1 MMIKYFDMKEIPV
14 TQIIDFLKNDIIA
27 IKGDYKDLTV
37 DNIVDVSRVNEKSL
51 DWVSRSNQKKQ
62 EIVEASKAK
71 VIIVDE
77 EIVYSESVQ
86 KNQKVL
92 IVVKSPKTSLAK
104 VGNEFFVDRPLHS
117 IHPTAI
123 IDPNAKIGKNV
134 NIGAHCIIGKC
145 TIGDNTFIDSYVKIF
160 DGVRIGE
167 SCVFRHGCIV
177 GGESVA
183 YQKDD
188 EGNRFHFPQLGG
200 LIIGH
205 HVEVGIYSQI
215 DKGALSDTIVGNYV
229 KLGSQCHISHNDKIG
244 NNVVLT
250 GGVILAGSVTVGEN
264 TWISTRVIANPGHI
278 IGKDCFLS
286 TASVINQDIPDG
298 EMWAGSPARRICKTS
313 MMK

>member
-1 MMIKYFDMKEIPV
+1 MMQKKQIELSEILAFLGDMVIRVEGSMTGV
-14 TQIIDFLKNDIIA
+14 SIDNLAD
-27 IKGDYKDLTV
+27 V
-37 DNIVDVSRVNEKSL
+37 EHIVSSTL
-51 DWVSRSNQKKQ
+51 DWVSRSKQNKQ
-62 EIVEASKAK
+62 EVVEASKAK
-71 VIIVDE
+71 VILVDQ
-77 EIVYSESVQ
+77 EIVYSESIR
-86 KNQKVL
+86 KSQKVL
-92 IVVKSPKTSLAK
+92 IIVKDPKTALAK
-104 VGNEFFVDRPLHS
+104 VGNEFFVERQPHC

-134 NIGAHCIIGKC
+134 NIGPYCIIGNC
-145 TIGDNTFIDSYVKIF
+145 TIRDNTFIDSYVKIF
-160 DGVRIGE
+160 DGVQIGE

-183 YQKDD
+183 YQKD
-188 EGNRFHFPQLGG
+188 ENGNRFHFPQLGG
-200 LIIGH
+200 LIIGY
-205 HVEVGIYSQI
+205 HVEVGINSQI
-215 DKGALSDTIVGNYV
+215 DKGALSDTIVGDYV

-264 TWISTRVIANPGHI
+264 TWVSTRVIVNPGHS

-298 EMWAGSPARRICKTS
+298 EMWAGSPAKRICKTS

>member
-1 MMIKYFDMKEIPV
+1 MKKNISV
-14 TQIIDFLKNDIIA
+14 SQIITFLNEDVIS
-27 IKGDYKDLTV
+27 IKGEDYNNLIV
-37 DNIVDVSRVNEKSL
+37 DNIVDVSRISETSL
-51 DWVSRSNQKKQ
+51 DWVSRSNHNKQ
-62 EIVEASKAK
+62 EIVESTKAK
-71 VIIVDE
+71 VILVDE
-77 EIVYSESVQ
+77 GVIYSERIRASH
-86 KNQKVL
+86 KVL
-92 IVVKSPKTSLAK
+92 IVVKDPKTALAK
-104 VGNEFFVDRPLHS
+104 VGNEFFVERVLHS

-134 NIGAHCIIGKC
+134 NIGPYSIVGNC

-160 DGVRIGE
+160 DGVQIGE

-188 EGNRFHFPQLGG
+188 EGNRFHFPQVGG

-215 DKGALSDTIVGNYV
+215 DKGALSDTIVGDYV
-229 KLGSQCHISHNDKIG
+229 KLGSQCHISHNDKIA

-250 GGVILAGSVTVGEN
+250 GGVILAGSVSVGEN
-264 TWISTRVIANPGHI
+264 TWISTRVIANPGHS

-313 MMK
+313 IMK

>member
-1 MMIKYFDMKEIPV
+1 MKKDISLEE
-14 TQIIDFLKNDIIA
+14 IIDFLKKDIIA
-27 IKGDYKDLTV
+27 IKGNHSGLSI
-37 DNIVDVSRVNEKSL
+37 DNIVDVSRVNETSL
-51 DWVSRSNQKKQ
+51 DWVNPVKPNKQ
-62 EIVEASKAK
+62 EIAETSKAK
-71 VIIVDE
+71 VILVDE
-77 EIVYSESVQ
+77 DVLYSENIQ
-86 KNQKVL
+86 KSQKVL
-92 IVVKSPKTSLAK
+92 IVVKDPKTALAK
-104 VGNEFFVDRPLHS
+104 VGNEFFVERQPHT
-117 IHPTAI
+117 IHPTAL

-134 NIGAHCIIGKC
+134 NIGPYCIIGNC

-160 DGVRIGE
+160 NDVQIGE
-167 SCVFRHGCIV
+167 SCIFRHGCIV

-205 HVEVGIYSQI
+205 HVEVGINSQI
-215 DKGALSDTIVGNYV
+215 DKGALSDTIVGDYV

-244 NNVVLT
+244 NNVVFT

-264 TWISTRVIANPGHI
+264 TWISTRVIINPGHS

-298 EMWAGSPARRICKTS
+298 EMWAGSPAKRICKTS

>member
-1 MMIKYFDMKEIPV
+1 MKKSIAI
-14 TQIIDFLKNDIIA
+14 TQIIDFLKNDIVS
-27 IKGDYKDLTV
+27 IKGNYEGLSI
-37 DNIVDVSRVNEKSL
+37 DNIVDVSRINETSL
-51 DWVSRSNQKKQ
+51 DWVSSGKQNKQ
-62 EIVEASKAK
+62 EIVEVSKAK
-71 VIIVDE
+71 VILVDE
-77 EIVYSESVQ
+77 EVLYSDIIQ
-86 KNQKVL
+86 KDEKVL
-92 IVVKSPKTSLAK
+92 IVVKDPKTALAK
-104 VGNEFFVDRPLHS
+104 VGNEFFVERVLHS

-134 NIGAHCIIGKC
+134 NIGPYSIVGNC

-160 DGVRIGE
+160 DGVQIGE

-205 HVEVGIYSQI
+205 HVEVGIFSQI
-215 DKGALSDTIVGNYV
+215 DKGALSDTVVGDYV
-229 KLGSQCHISHNDKIG
+229 KLGSQCHISHNDKIA

-264 TWISTRVIANPGHI
+264 TWISTRVIVNPGHS

-313 MMK
+313 AMK

>member
-1 MMIKYFDMKEIPV
+1 MQKKQIELSEVLAFLGDMVIRVEGSV
-14 TQIIDFLKNDIIA
+14 TSVRIDNLADVQH
-27 IKGDYKDLTV
+27 TV
-37 DNIVDVSRVNEKSL
+37 QSTL
-51 DWVSRSNQKKQ
+51 DWVNPVKENKQ
-62 EIVEASKAK
+62 EIAEASAAR
-71 VIIVDE
+71 VILVDE
-77 EIVYSESVQ
+77 SVVYSKSFQ
-86 KNQKVL
+86 QNNKVL
-92 IVVKSPKTSLAK
+92 IVVKDPKTALAK
-104 VGNEFFVDRPLHS
+104 VGNEFFVEHQPHS
-117 IHPTAI
+117 IHPTAL
-123 IDPNAKIGKNV
+123 IDPMARIGKNV
-134 NIGAHCIIGKC
+134 NIGPYCIIGKC
-145 TIGDNTFIDSYVKIF
+145 TIGDNTFIDSNVKIF
-160 DGVRIGE
+160 DGVQIGE

-188 EGNRFHFPQLGG
+188 NGNRFHFPQLGG

-215 DKGALSDTIVGNYV
+215 DKGALSDTVVGDYV
-229 KLGSQCHISHNDKIG
+229 KLGSQCHISHNDKVG

-250 GGVILAGSVTVGEN
+250 GGVILAGSVSVGEN

-298 EMWAGSPARRICKTS
+298 EMWAGSPAKRICKTS

>member
-1 MMIKYFDMKEIPV
+1 MKKNISV
-14 TQIIDFLKNDIIA
+14 LQIIAFLNEDVIS
-27 IKGDYKDLTV
+27 IKGEGYNDLFV
-37 DNIVDVSRVNEKSL
+37 DNIVDVSRISETSL
-51 DWVSRSNQKKQ
+51 DWVSRSNHNKQ

-71 VIIVDE
+71 VILVDE
-77 EIVYSESVQ
+77 GVIYNERIRADH
-86 KNQKVL
+86 KVL
-92 IVVKSPKTSLAK
+92 IVVKDPKTALAK
-104 VGNEFFVDRPLHS
+104 VGNEFFVERVLHS

-134 NIGAHCIIGKC
+134 NIGPYCIVGNC

-160 DGVRIGE
+160 DGVQIGE
-167 SCVFRHGCIV
+167 SCIFRHGSIV

-188 EGNRFHFPQLGG
+188 DGNRFHFPQVGG

-215 DKGALSDTIVGNYV
+215 DKGALSDTIVGDYV
-229 KLGSQCHISHNDKIG
+229 KLGSQCHISHNDKIA

-264 TWISTRVIANPGHI
+264 TWISTRVIANPGHS

-313 MMK
+313 IMK

>member
-1 MMIKYFDMKEIPV
+1 MMKRV
-14 TQIIDFLKNDIIA
+14 IIELSELLSFLGN
-27 IKGDYKDLTV
+27 TV
-37 DNIVDVSRVNEKSL
+37 LDVWGPTNGCFIDNLADVEHVNETTL
-51 DWVSRSNQKKQ
+51 DWVSHTKTNAQAL
-62 EIVEASKAK
+62 VEASKAK
-71 VIIVDE
+71 VVLVGE
-77 EIVYSESVQ
+77 NVVYSESIQ
-86 KNQKVL
+86 NNQKVL
-92 IVVKSPKTSLAK
+92 IVVKDPKTALAK
-104 VGNEFFVDRPLHS
+104 VGNEFFVEHITHC

-134 NIGAHCIIGKC
+134 NIGPYCIIGNC

-160 DGVRIGE
+160 NGVQIGE
-167 SCVFRHGCIV
+167 SCIFRHGCIV
-177 GGESVA
+177 GGESIA
-183 YQKDD
+183 YQKDE

-205 HVEVGIYSQI
+205 HVEVGINSQV
-215 DKGALSDTIVGNYV
+215 DRGALSDTIVGDYV

-264 TWISTRVIANPGHI
+264 TWISTRVIVNPGRSV
-278 IGKDCFLS
+278 GKDCFLS

-313 MMK
+313 AMK

>member
-1 MMIKYFDMKEIPV
+1 MMQKKQIELSEVLAFLGDMVIRVEGSV
-14 TQIIDFLKNDIIA
+14 TGISIDNLADVQH
-27 IKGDYKDLTV
+27 TV
-37 DNIVDVSRVNEKSL
+37 QSTL
-51 DWVSRSNQKKQ
+51 DWVNPVKENKQ
-62 EIVEASKAK
+62 EIAEASAAR
-71 VIIVDE
+71 VILVDE
-77 EIVYSESVQ
+77 NVVYSQSFQ
-86 KNQKVL
+86 QNNKVL
-92 IVVKSPKTSLAK
+92 IVVKDPKTALAK
-104 VGNEFFVDRPLHS
+104 VGNEFFVEHQPHS
-117 IHPTAI
+117 IHPTAL
-123 IDPNAKIGKNV
+123 IDPEAKIGKNV
-134 NIGAHCIIGKC
+134 NIGPYCIIGNC
-145 TIGDNTFIDSYVKIF
+145 TIGDNTFIDSNVKIF
-160 DGVRIGE
+160 DGVQIGE

-188 EGNRFHFPQLGG
+188 NGNRFHFPQLGG

-215 DKGALSDTIVGNYV
+215 DKGALSDTVVGDYV
-229 KLGSQCHISHNDKIG
+229 KLGSQCHISHNDKVG

-250 GGVILAGSVTVGEN
+250 GGVILAGSVSVGEN

-298 EMWAGSPARRICKTS
+298 EMWAGSPAKRICKTS